1 MKELSKSQ
9 LKGNWTTPVLVS
21 LVYSVITIL
30 ISMIQ
35 SETNS
40 NFIIIISL
48 LATFLIGVW
57 ATIGIPSFYLR
68 FVETSG
74 SATFRDL
81 IVDKSSFFKSF
92 LYTLILSL
100 ISFVI
105 AFITIFFLIS
115 IGTGMLLSNGS
126 LSTYAFI
133 VIAVVSLV
141 ILLTEILILAISQ
154 TPYLILENPS
164 MGVFEAI
171 KLSMNIM
178 KGNKCKLFILE
189 LSFIGWAILA
199 LLTFGIGFFW
209 LEPYIMLTKANF
221 YKLISRK

>member
-1 MKELSKSQ
+1 
-9 LKGNWTTPVLVS
+9 
-21 LVYSVITIL
+21 
-30 ISMIQ
+30 MIQ

-57 ATIGIPSFYLR
+57 ATIGIPSFYFR

-92 LYTLILSL
+92 LYTLILYL

-115 IGTGMLLSNGS
+115 IGTGILLSNG
-126 LSTYAFI
+126 
-133 VIAVVSLV
+133 
-141 ILLTEILILAISQ
+141 ILI
-154 TPYLILENPS
+154 
-164 MGVFEAI
+164 
-171 KLSMNIM
+171 
-178 KGNKCKLFILE
+178 
-189 LSFIGWAILA
+189 
-199 LLTFGIGFFW
+199 
-209 LEPYIMLTKANF
+209 
-221 YKLISRK
+221 

>member
-1 MKELSKSQ
+1 M
-9 LKGNWTTPVLVS
+9 
-21 LVYSVITIL
+21 
-30 ISMIQ
+30 
-35 SETNS
+35 
-40 NFIIIISL
+40 
-48 LATFLIGVW
+48 
-57 ATIGIPSFYLR
+57 
-68 FVETSG
+68 
-74 SATFRDL
+74 
-81 IVDKSSFFKSF
+81 DKSSFFKSF

-133 VIAVVSLV
+133 VIAVISLV

-164 MGVFEAI
+164 IGVFEAI